1 MTNRSGIMRFRQL
14 VLGTFLVSTLAGCGT
29 GGWFG
34 DDEPPPLPG
43 ERISVLQMDRR
54 IEPDPVISS
63 VPVSLPPAA
72 ANEGWPQAGGHPGH
86 AMGHPALAAAPRE
99 AWRRSVGAG
108 SSSTRRLTAPPVVSQ
123 GRVYAM
129 DADHEVAAFDEASG
143 RELWRIDLRPETESG
158 DALGGGLGFG
168 EGSLF
173 ATTGFGEVVALDPAS
188 GTVRWR
194 ARAGVPLRAAPTVA
208 NGRVYVVSV
217 DNQAFAFDLS
227 GNRLWSHTG
236 ILETAGLLG
245 AAAPAADGSVVVVPY
260 SSGELFALRA
270 ENGIV
275 AWSDSLAAIR
285 RVGALSGLADIR
297 GMPVIDRGLVVAVS
311 HSGRMAAIDQRSGI
325 RVWERE
331 IGGTNMPWVAGDYVF
346 VLSNEGE
353 VVAMTRDEGRI
364 RWVASLP
371 RWEDPEDREEL
382 ILWSGPILAGNRLW
396 LVNNRRELVALSPR
410 DGSVVSTQPL
420 PSGALMAPIVANGT
434 LYVLGDNGTLTAFR

>member
-1 MTNRSGIMRFRQL
+1 
-14 VLGTFLVSTLAGCGT
+14 
-29 GGWFG
+29 
-34 DDEPPPLPG
+34 
-43 ERISVLQMDRR
+43 
-54 IEPDPVISS
+54 
-63 VPVSLPPAA
+63 
-72 ANEGWPQAGGHPGH
+72 
-86 AMGHPALAAAPRE
+86 
-99 AWRRSVGAG
+99 
-108 SSSTRRLTAPPVVSQ
+108 
-123 GRVYAM
+123 
-129 DADHEVAAFDEASG
+129 
-143 RELWRIDLRPETESG
+143 
-158 DALGGGLGFG
+158 
-168 EGSLF
+168 
-173 ATTGFGEVVALDPAS
+173 
-188 GTVRWR
+188 
-194 ARAGVPLRAAPTVA
+194 LRAAPTVA

-217 DNQAFAFDLS
+217 DNQAFAFDLA

-311 HSGRMAAIDQRSGI
+311 HSGRMAALDQRSGV

-353 VVAMTRDEGRI
+353 VVAMTRGEGRI

-371 RWEDPEDREEL
+371 RWEAPEDREGL
-382 ILWSGPILAGNRLW
+382 ILWSGPTLAGNRLW
-396 LVNNRRELVALSPR
+396 LVNNRRELVALSPQ
-410 DGSVVSTQPL
+410 DGSVVSTHPL
-420 PSGALMAPIVANGT
+420 PGGALMAPIVANGT
-434 LYVLGDNGTLTAFR
+434 LYVLSDDGTLTAFR